1 MPEKIL
7 YVVMCGCTGSL
18 QPVAYIDDHRPADH
32 PQSVLRGLIT
42 VSAPTSQTLVSGM
55 ASTVAISKE
64 QAQER
69 WSETNL
75 TKTFWTDGHVS
86 WTLRC
91 LACGKQAQM
100 RRETIIS
107 IADKLALVDPSSPE
121 MPYISM
127 PDPDEPERRMIQL
140 GVLCD
145 RIPASE
151 R

>member
-1 MPEKIL
+1 
-7 YVVMCGCTGSL
+7 
-18 QPVAYIDDHRPADH
+18 
-32 PQSVLRGLIT
+32 
-42 VSAPTSQTLVSGM
+42 
-55 ASTVAISKE
+55 
-64 QAQER
+64 
-69 WSETNL
+69 
-75 TKTFWTDGHVS
+75 
-86 WTLRC
+86 
-91 LACGKQAQM
+91 M